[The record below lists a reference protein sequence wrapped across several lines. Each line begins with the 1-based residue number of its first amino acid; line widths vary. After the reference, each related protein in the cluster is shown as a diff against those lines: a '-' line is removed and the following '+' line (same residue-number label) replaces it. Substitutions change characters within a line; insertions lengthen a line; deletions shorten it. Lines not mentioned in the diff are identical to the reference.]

1 MKTFCRPANLIL
13 LLIPFL
19 SGCVGARVYEDG
31 RPVCALY
38 GNYSKAYFKSPRG
51 SVLHL
56 ENANH
61 SEIVRET
68 GNAVQKNL
76 LMAAPA
82 ALTGL

>member
-1 MKTFCRPANLIL
+1 MKAICSLAIL
-13 LLIPFL
+13 SIIPLL

-38 GNYSKAYFKSPRG
+38 GNYSKAYYKSPRG
-51 SVLHL
+51 SILHL

-61 SEIVRET
+61 SEMVRET

-82 ALTGL
+82 AAVGL